1 MKKSL
6 RFFAVLFIAF
16 AFVLTGCAKKKDYK
30 DYIGYQFGGKDPWDN
45 ELAVTIRIIE
55 NDKITWTFT
64 DVIGEGEDSLT
75 LYNELTTDL
84 KDDKTSFNAKGKA
97 ENNHT
102 FDYTGTLA
110 LKDGKLVITFEKGS
124 LTSNSTEGGSTSHN
138 VGGLEENA
146 KTVTLTKAEDKS

>member
-1 MKKSL
+1 MNAEIILTLDIRRFQRQDIYTIVQKNQIYLLEIFKYVLKKEP
-6 RFFAVLFIAF
+6 
-16 AFVLTGCAKKKDYK
+16 TAKL
-30 DYIGYQFGGKDPWDN
+30 I
-45 ELAVTIRIIE
+45 L
-55 NDKITWTFT
+55 
-64 DVIGEGEDSLT
+64 IGEGEDSLT

-84 KDDKTSFNAKGKA
+84 KDDKTSFNVKGKA

-102 FDYTGTLA
+102 FDYTGILT

-146 KTVTLTKAEDKS
+146 KTVTLTKVEDKS